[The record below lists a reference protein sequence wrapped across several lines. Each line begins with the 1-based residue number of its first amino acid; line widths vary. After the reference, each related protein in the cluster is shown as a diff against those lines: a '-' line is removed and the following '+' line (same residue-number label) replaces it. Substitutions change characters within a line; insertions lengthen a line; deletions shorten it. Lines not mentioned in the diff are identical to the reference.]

1 MTVDTSDGAWELN
14 VIQTDAAI
22 NAGNSGGALIN
33 SNGEVIGINSMKISE
48 SGVEGLGFAIPSND
62 VIPIVNE
69 LIKNGEIT
77 RPYLGVSLT
86 NVEEIPQYYLQ
97 NVMEDAKSGA
107 MVTGVET
114 NSAAAAA
121 GFQQQDIIV
130 AVDGVEVSTA
140 AEFENNYI

>member
-1 MTVDTSDGAWELN
+1 
-14 VIQTDAAI
+14 
-22 NAGNSGGALIN
+22 
-33 SNGEVIGINSMKISE
+33 MKISE
-48 SGVEGLGFAIPSND
+48 DGVEGLGFAIPSND

-86 NVEEIPQYYLQ
+86 SVEEIPQYYLQ

-130 AVDGVEVSTA
+130 AVDGVEVTTA
-140 AEFENNYI
+140 AELRKQLYMKEIGDNVSFSVYRGTNKITVTATLQK

>member
-1 MTVDTSDGAWELN
+1 M
-14 VIQTDAAI
+14 
-22 NAGNSGGALIN
+22 
-33 SNGEVIGINSMKISE
+33 
-48 SGVEGLGFAIPSND
+48 
-62 VIPIVNE
+62 NE

-86 NVEEIPQYYLQ
+86 SVEEIPQYYLQ

-130 AVDGVEVSTA
+130 AVDGVEVTTA
-140 AEFENNYI
+140 AELRKQLYMKEIGDNVSFSVYRGTNKITVTATLQK